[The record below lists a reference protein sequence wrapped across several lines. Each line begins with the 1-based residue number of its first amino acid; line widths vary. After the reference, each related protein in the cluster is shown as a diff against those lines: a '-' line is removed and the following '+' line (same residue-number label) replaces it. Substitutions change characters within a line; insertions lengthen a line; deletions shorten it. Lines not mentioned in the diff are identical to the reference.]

1 MIRTRNTTRIIFL
14 LYGAALVWVVLF
26 KMTFSFESIAG
37 MEGIRTINW
46 EPFRYSIIGG
56 DHLTRE
62 ATLNILIFLPLGVF
76 LPMLG
81 VSGVK
86 SVVYG
91 LLTSAAFEAVQYAFA
106 IGVTDITD
114 VITNTVGVILGACL
128 YGILALLF
136 RNKKRRHRLIN
147 TLALLGGLA
156 FAAVA
161 VHQFLMTR

>member
-37 MEGIRTINW
+37 MEGVRSVNW

-76 LPMLG
+76 LPTLG

-114 VITNTVGVILGACL
+114 VITNTVGVIL
-128 YGILALLF
+128 ALLF

-161 VHQFLMTR
+161 VHQFLITR